1 VININKFLIIKTVVS
16 YVVSNLHLKVFIIDF
31 SLAWYIPAC
40 PIVLPST
47 SSVSLGTSDSAVVS
61 SLRFTI
67 KSICSSGCCSI
78 SDVNSSQDVT
88 ELPSTC
94 VTSSPCCK
102 PASSAG
108 LPSCTSPNNA
118 FSEGTP

>member
-1 VININKFLIIKTVVS
+1 KFLIIKTVVS
-16 YVVSNLHLKVFIIDF
+16 YVVSNPHLKVFIIDF

-47 SSVSLGTSDSAVVS
+47 SSASLGTNEREVVS
-61 SLRFTI
+61 SPRFTI
-67 KSICSSGCCSI
+67 KSICSSVCCSI
-78 SDVNSSQDVT
+78 SDVNSSYDVT
-88 ELPSTC
+88 ELPSIC

-102 PASSAG
+102 TASSAG
-108 LPSCTSPNNA
+108 LPSCTSPNYD

>member
-1 VININKFLIIKTVVS
+1 IKTVVS
-16 YVVSNLHLKVFIIDF
+16 YVVSNPHLKVFIIDF

-47 SSVSLGTSDSAVVS
+47 SSASLGTNEREVVS
-61 SLRFTI
+61 SPRFTI

-94 VTSSPCCK
+94 VTSSPCSK
-102 PASSAG
+102 PASSHVIR
-108 LPSCTSPNNA
+108 SYTTPNNEV
-118 FSEGTP
+118 SENTL

>member
-1 VININKFLIIKTVVS
+1 
-16 YVVSNLHLKVFIIDF
+16 HLKVFIIDF
-31 SLAWYIPAC
+31 SLAWYLPAC

-47 SSVSLGTSDSAVVS
+47 SSSSLATNARELVS
-61 SLRFTI
+61 SPRFTI
-67 KSICSSGCCSI
+67 KSLCSSGYCSM
-78 SDVNSSQDVT
+78 SDLNSSQDVT